1 MSRQQVT
8 HRGRKDVNDLAA
20 DIISRARADWQAPT
34 RDAYHDICWGSEFEE
49 PCPHRWECH
58 PVQSSRQSGRG
69 PRYDRCLKRR
79 IRLRRELMEFFH
91 SDWFGFL
98 LGSVEPELARKGIG
112 VPEMEEAR

>member
-1 MSRQQVT
+1 MRQQIT

-20 DIISRARADWQAPT
+20 DIIARARADWQAPC
-34 RDAYHDICWGSEFEE
+34 RDAYTDICWGSEFEE
-49 PCPHRWECH
+49 PCPHRRECH
-58 PVQSSRQSGRG
+58 PIKACRQSGRG